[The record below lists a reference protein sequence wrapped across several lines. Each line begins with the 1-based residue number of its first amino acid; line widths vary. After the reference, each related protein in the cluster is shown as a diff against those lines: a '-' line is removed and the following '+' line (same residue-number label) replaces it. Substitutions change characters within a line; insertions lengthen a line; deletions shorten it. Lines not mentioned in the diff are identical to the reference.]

1 MVKVLYKTDSKGKL
15 RIKILQADGDKI
27 LQKSGISGGK
37 LVMNIRQCHAKN
49 VGKSN
54 ETTPEEQALSEIE
67 SKFKDEL
74 TKGYFRTKGEAI
86 ATDVVL
92 PMLAKDA
99 KKEMHKVVFPCSIQP
114 KLDGMRS
121 LGHKETIGMM
131 SRTGKPI
138 ATMGHILDSIDGIQY
153 VLDGE
158 LYAHGLSFQE
168 NMKIIKK
175 YTPPSQAQLDNWDPN
190 VPNPNLDYVAKQST
204 EDVKY
209 HVYDII
215 SDLPFIERY
224 EILKELVNGRSELE
238 IVPTYVLKDEN
249 DLRKYHS
256 RFIAQ
261 GYEGSIIRWGDEGYK
276 TGGRSSHL
284 LKYKDF
290 IDVTAEVLD
299 VIPSER
305 RPEQGI
311 VTARL
316 EDGSTFNTGMKF
328 SHAEREEI
336 LINKSDYIGLTAEIR
351 FFEYTDDGLPR
362 FPVCVG
368 FRLDK

>member
-1 MVKVLYKTDSKGKL
+1 
-15 RIKILQADGDKI
+15 
-27 LQKSGISGGK
+27 
-37 LVMNIRQCHAKN
+37 
-49 VGKSN
+49 
-54 ETTPEEQALSEIE
+54 
-67 SKFKDEL
+67 
-74 TKGYFRTKGEAI
+74 
-86 ATDVVL
+86 
-92 PMLAKDA
+92 
-99 KKEMHKVVFPCSIQP
+99 
-114 KLDGMRS
+114 MRS

-290 IDVTAEVLD
+290 IDVTAEVID